1 MNCSK
6 CGKGYKLDGVCYQKH
21 IEKCNGPKE
30 SKGTRKN
37 ADYQYTELL
46 LTLLYL
52 GLKSI
57 IPDEIRKFIRSMYD
71 TGKLKTN
78 KGEYPKKFIEDM
90 ESNIKENKFDK
101 TFIEHFKS
109 NVEINNIECVYLTG
123 KSFSDFPELVEL
135 NKDYKEEK
143 PNPDIYI
150 KEKSGKFHGC
160 SCKKD
165 YKCPLTNKIAEEYGT
180 IEEHKHLVELRE
192 KVLNEGGVTKDNY
205 RDKRGPTG
213 EINMVLCNPMNKYWI
228 ALRNHILKYS
238 ANFIKGV
245 LYSTAQGHYLNY
257 PVYEY
262 DGKELIDTK
271 DRFINEEN
279 CIIRPSEIFCY
290 GKTRKSRAA
299 KIWFDFVEKIGNQEK
314 ILYKLEV
321 RFKGIYFGEGAK
333 PQLFIYKT
341 SEKEIECLKKAK
353 EKHEHEQSLINNIS
367 NSE

>member
-1 MNCSK
+1 MMNCSK
-6 CGKGYKLDGVCYQKH
+6 CGKEYKSDNRWYKNH
-21 IEKCNGPKE
+21 IAKCNGPKK
-30 SKGTRKN
+30 SKGVRKN

-46 LTLLYL
+46 LALLYL

-90 ESNIKENKFDK
+90 ESDIKGNKFDK
-101 TFIEHFKS
+101 MFIVNFKS

-135 NKDYKEEK
+135 NKDSKDEK
-143 PNPDIYI
+143 PNSDIFI

-160 SCKKD
+160 SCKKNS
-165 YKCPLTNKIAEEYGT
+165 KCPLTNKIVEEYGT
-180 IEEHKHLVELRE
+180 IEELKTLFELRE
-192 KVLNEGGVTKDNY
+192 KVLNEKGITKDNY
-205 RDKRGPTG
+205 RDKRGKNG
-213 EINMVLCNPMNKYWI
+213 EISMVFRNPTNKYWV

-238 ANFIKGV
+238 SNFIKGV
-245 LYSTAQGHYLNY
+245 LYSIAQGQYLNY

-271 DRFINEEN
+271 DRFIKEEN
-279 CIIRPSEIFCY
+279 CFIRPSEIFRY
-290 GKTRKSRAA
+290 GKTGPRKAA
-299 KIWFDFVEKIGNQEK
+299 KIWFDFVEKTGDTEK
-314 ILYKLEV
+314 ILYNLEV
-321 RFKGIYFGEGAK
+321 RFKGIYFNDGGK

-341 SEKEIECLKKAK
+341 SGEEIDCYKKAK
-353 EKHEHEQSLINNIS
+353 EKHEQSLINNIS